1 MYILNKSCECA
12 LNSKSI
18 EALYVNDNK
27 LVAMTNGGR
36 PYVIN
41 KYKDEETAQMTM
53 EFLISEIKEWYTEK
67 IINLLFD
74 SSEWGRYNNY
84 ITILYIR

>member
-36 PYVIN
+36 P
-41 KYKDEETAQMTM
+41 
-53 EFLISEIKEWYTEK
+53 
-67 IINLLFD
+67 
-74 SSEWGRYNNY
+74 
-84 ITILYIR
+84 

>member
-1 MYILNKSCECA
+1 MRGYLKYTNEEVKRMYILNKSCECA

-41 KYKDEETAQMTM
+41 KYKDEETAQMAM
-53 EFLISEIKEWYTEK
+53 EFLISEIKE
-67 IINLLFD
+67 
-74 SSEWGRYNNY
+74 
-84 ITILYIR
+84 

>member
-1 MYILNKSCECA
+1 MYILNKSWECA

-41 KYKDEETAQMTM
+41 KYKDEETAQMAM

-67 IINLLFD
+67 ILNLLFD

>member
-1 MYILNKSCECA
+1 MYILNKSCESA

-41 KYKDEETAQMTM
+41 KYKDEETAQMAM
-53 EFLISEIKEWYTEK
+53 EFLISEIKE
-67 IINLLFD
+67 
-74 SSEWGRYNNY
+74 
-84 ITILYIR
+84 

>member
-1 MYILNKSCECA
+1 MRGYLKYTDEEVNRTNILNKSCECA

-41 KYKDEETAQMTM
+41 KYKDEETAQMAM
-53 EFLISEIKEWYTEK
+53 EFLISEIKE
-67 IINLLFD
+67 
-74 SSEWGRYNNY
+74 
-84 ITILYIR
+84 